1 MKRCHFNCAVALCT
15 INPPPFSHITVA
27 FWQGLAQ
34 PALPLPSSVAFMN
47 DATLL
52 VSENEKVQDISSQY
66 NSKPF
71 ILYCVVYHHLPVCAC
86 HEGLPRLFI
95 RSSMIPLDVSLHRPA
110 GRLERWSMVH
120 FLRC

>member
-1 MKRCHFNCAVALCT
+1 MRCQFNCVRSRSHRQSL
-15 INPPPFSHITVA
+15 PFRFFPLVVVT
-27 FWQGLAQ
+27 FWQELAQ

-71 ILYCVVYHHLPVCAC
+71 ILYCVVYHHLPVCSC
-86 HEGLPRLFI
+86 LESLPLAFGH
-95 RSSMIPLDVSLHRPA
+95 S
-110 GRLERWSMVH
+110 
-120 FLRC
+120 